1 MYNCNDIEKSFLRS
15 SFDPTLQ
22 IEVVTCQPCGEEKS
36 QQHISPVSSLW
47 EGGVLSFTLLEGAGR
62 KMGKRNHAIMALHHL
77 AFIVHSQKPA
87 MLSHAQWA
95 KVKQK
100 SLETFLVCFLKHYCG
115 IQTSQSSSMLH
126 SRSFN
131 AENKFYIRDRN
142 GRQEHQQCY
151 FGRQ

>member
-1 MYNCNDIEKSFLRS
+1 MGRRAKE
-15 SFDPTLQ
+15 
-22 IEVVTCQPCGEEKS
+22 
-36 QQHISPVSSLW
+36 W
-47 EGGVLSFTLLEGAGR
+47 EGGLLFP
-62 KMGKRNHAIMALHHL
+62 HAIMALHHL

-142 GRQEHQQCY
+142 GR
-151 FGRQ
+151 